1 MSSAAFKVQQ
11 GNAIVLLIH
20 DMAKWCTCVTGLTF
34 LAKKKKK
41 RQKRRK
47 KRRRK
52 KREKALFF
60 FLPLSADEVSC
71 ANYCLLAIERPS
83 GPCSSCLQAL
93 HSTVRSEQGEGCTGE
108 DRGKGPLSATVTT
121 TTITSGAAC
130 GSTADS

>member
-1 MSSAAFKVQQ
+1 MVHLCHRTDVSCQEE
-11 GNAIVLLIH
+11 
-20 DMAKWCTCVTGLTF
+20 
-34 LAKKKKK
+34 
-41 RQKRRK
+41 
-47 KRRRK
+47 
-52 KREKALFF
+52 EKETEEEKEEEEKEEGKGP
-60 FLPLSADEVSC
+60 FLPLFADEVSC

-108 DRGKGPLSATVTT
+108 DRGKRPLSATVTT